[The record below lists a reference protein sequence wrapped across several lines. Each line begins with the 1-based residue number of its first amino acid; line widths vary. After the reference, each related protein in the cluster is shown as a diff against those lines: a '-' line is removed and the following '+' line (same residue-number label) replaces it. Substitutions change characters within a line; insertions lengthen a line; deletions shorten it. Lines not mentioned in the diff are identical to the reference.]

1 MKKYIITLSKFFL
14 KQHIR
19 AGEETGFKDSFLK
32 GKKVHTIRANYN
44 LWEARIKE
52 VQEGNAVL
60 SIRQWS
66 GLPYRSKQ
74 NEITELSKED
84 GVGIQ
89 KLTFNKDSNGE
100 FFLEDFDIDG
110 KYIDFDKLAANDG
123 LLTEDWYR
131 WFKKYDLSKPMAV
144 IHFTSFRY
152 K

>member
-52 VQEGNAVL
+52 VQEGKAVL
-60 SIRQWS
+60 SIRQWFE
-66 GLPYRSKQ
+66 LPYRSKQ
-74 NEITELSKED
+74 DEITGLSNED

-100 FFLEDFDIDG
+100 FFLEEFNIDG
-110 KYIDFDKLAANDG
+110 KYIEFDKLAANDG

-131 WFKKYDLSKPMAV
+131 WFKRYDLSKPMAV

-152 K
+152 

>member
-52 VQEGNAVL
+52 VQEGKAVL

-74 NEITELSKED
+74 DEITELSKED

-100 FFLEDFDIDG
+100 FFLENFNIDG

-152 K
+152 

>member
-52 VQEGNAVL
+52 VQEGKAVL

-74 NEITELSKED
+74 DEITELSKED

-123 LLTEDWYR
+123 LLKEDWYR

-152 K
+152 

>member
-52 VQEGNAVL
+52 VQEGKAVL

-74 NEITELSKED
+74 DEITELSKED

-123 LLTEDWYR
+123 LLTEDWFR

-152 K
+152 

>member
-1 MKKYIITLSKFFL
+1 MQTIIYG
-14 KQHIR
+14 KQELR
-19 AGEETGFKDSFLK
+19 RCKK
-32 GKKVHTIRANYN
+32 GKQYYPYDN
-44 LWEARIKE
+44 
-52 VQEGNAVL
+52 G
-60 SIRQWS
+60 S

-74 NEITELSKED
+74 DEITELSKED

-110 KYIDFDKLAANDG
+110 KYIDFHKLAANDG
-123 LLTEDWYR
+123 LLTEDWCR

-152 K
+152 

>member
-1 MKKYIITLSKFFL
+1 MKKYIITLSKVFL

-52 VQEGNAVL
+52 VQEGKAVL

-74 NEITELSKED
+74 DEITELSNED

-89 KLTFNKDSNGE
+89 KLIFNKDSNGD

-152 K
+152 

>member
-14 KQHIR
+14 KQHTR
-19 AGEETGFKDSFLK
+19 AGEETAFKESFLN
-32 GKKVHTIRANYN
+32 GKKIHTIRANYN

-52 VQEGNAVL
+52 VQEGKAVL
-60 SIRQWS
+60 SIRQWFE
-66 GLPYRSKQ
+66 LPYRSKQ
-74 NEITELSKED
+74 DEITGLSNED

-100 FFLEDFDIDG
+100 FFLEEFNIDG
-110 KYIDFDKLAANDG
+110 KYIEFDKLAANDG

-131 WFKKYDLSKPMAV
+131 WFKRYDLSKPMAV

-152 K
+152 

>member
-19 AGEETGFKDSFLK
+19 AGEETGFKESFLK

-52 VQEGNAVL
+52 VQEGKAVL

-74 NEITELSKED
+74 DEITELSKED

-89 KLTFNKDSNGE
+89 KLTFKKDSNGE
-100 FFLEDFDIDG
+100 FFLEDYDIDG
-110 KYIDFDKLAANDG
+110 KYIELNKLASNDG
-123 LLTEDWYR
+123 LLTEDWCR
-131 WFKKYDLSKPMAV
+131 WFKRYDLSKPMAM

-152 K
+152 

>member
-52 VQEGNAVL
+52 VQEGKAVL

-74 NEITELSKED
+74 EEITELSKED

-123 LLTEDWYR
+123 LLTEDWCR
-131 WFKKYDLSKPMAV
+131 WFIKYDLSKPMAV

-152 K
+152 

>member
-52 VQEGNAVL
+52 VQEGKAVL

-74 NEITELSKED
+74 DEITELSKED

-100 FFLEDFDIDG
+100 FFLEAFDIDG

-152 K
+152 

>member
-19 AGEETGFKDSFLK
+19 AGEETDFKESFLK
-32 GKKVHTIRANYN
+32 GKKIHTIRANYN

-52 VQEGNAVL
+52 VQEGKAVL

-74 NEITELSKED
+74 DEITELSKED

-100 FFLEDFDIDG
+100 FFLEDLDIDG

-131 WFKKYDLSKPMAV
+131 WFQRQDLSKPMAV

-152 K
+152 

>member
-1 MKKYIITLSKFFL
+1 MKKYIITLSKVFL

-52 VQEGNAVL
+52 VQEGKAVL

-74 NEITELSKED
+74 DEITELSKED

-100 FFLEDFDIDG
+100 SFLEDFDIDG

-152 K
+152 

>member
-14 KQHIR
+14 KQHTR
-19 AGEETGFKDSFLK
+19 AGEETGFKESFLK
-32 GKKVHTIRANYN
+32 GKKVHTIRANYY

-52 VQEGNAVL
+52 VQEGKAVL

-74 NEITELSKED
+74 YEITELSKED

-89 KLTFNKDSNGE
+89 KLTFNEDSNGE
-100 FFLEDFDIDG
+100 FFLEDFNIDG
-110 KYIDFDKLAANDG
+110 KYIEYDKLAANDG

-152 K
+152 

>member
-32 GKKVHTIRANYN
+32 GKKVHTIHANYN

-52 VQEGNAVL
+52 VQEGKAVL

-74 NEITELSKED
+74 DEITELSKED

-152 K
+152 

>member
-52 VQEGNAVL
+52 VQEGKAVL

-74 NEITELSKED
+74 DEVTELSKED

-89 KLTFNKDSNGE
+89 KLTFNEDSNGE
-100 FFLEDFDIDG
+100 FFLEDFNIDG
-110 KYIDFDKLAANDG
+110 KYIEYDKLAANDG

-152 K
+152 

>member
-14 KQHIR
+14 KQHTR
-19 AGEETGFKDSFLK
+19 AGEETAFKESFLN
-32 GKKVHTIRANYN
+32 GKKIHTIRANYN

-52 VQEGNAVL
+52 VQEGKAVL

-74 NEITELSKED
+74 CEITELSKED

-100 FFLEDFDIDG
+100 FFLEEFNIDG
-110 KYIDFDKLAANDG
+110 KYIEFDKLAANDG

-131 WFKKYDLSKPMAV
+131 WFKRYDLPKPMAV

-152 K
+152 

>member
-1 MKKYIITLSKFFL
+1 M
-14 KQHIR
+14 
-19 AGEETGFKDSFLK
+19 
-32 GKKVHTIRANYN
+32 HTIRANYN

-52 VQEGNAVL
+52 VQEGKAVL

-74 NEITELSKED
+74 DKITELSKED

-110 KYIDFDKLAANDG
+110 KYIDFHKLAANDG
-123 LLTEDWYR
+123 LLTEDWCR

-152 K
+152 

>member
-14 KQHIR
+14 TQHIR

-52 VQEGNAVL
+52 VQEGKAVL

-74 NEITELSKED
+74 DEITELSKED

-152 K
+152 

>member
-1 MKKYIITLSKFFL
+1 MKKYIITLSKFFI

-52 VQEGNAVL
+52 VQEGKAVL

-74 NEITELSKED
+74 DEITELSKED

-152 K
+152 

>member
-1 MKKYIITLSKFFL
+1 MKKYIITLSKVFL

-32 GKKVHTIRANYN
+32 GKKVHTIRANYK

-52 VQEGNAVL
+52 VQEGKAVL

-74 NEITELSKED
+74 DEITELSNED

-89 KLTFNKDSNGE
+89 KLIFNKDSNGE

-152 K
+152 

>member
-1 MKKYIITLSKFFL
+1 MKKYIITLSKVFL

-52 VQEGNAVL
+52 VQEGKAVL

-74 NEITELSKED
+74 DEITELSNED

-89 KLTFNKDSNGE
+89 KLIFNKDSNGE

-152 K
+152 